1 MYVINYFPFDFDY
14 YFPFVYKYFP
24 FGYKYF
30 PFGFD
35 YYFPFAFDYYFP
47 FAFDY
52 FPRITRKLDFI
63 LNRMHKR
70 VCEYVNRIPD
80 LDSVL
85 NDD

>member
-1 MYVINYFPFDFDY
+1 MYVINYFSFDFDY
-14 YFPFVYKYFP
+14 YFP

-30 PFGFD
+30 PFG
-35 YYFPFAFDYYFP
+35 YDYYFP

-52 FPRITRKLDFI
+52 FPKVTRKQDFI
-63 LNRMHKR
+63 INRMHKR
-70 VCEYVNRIPD
+70 VCDIMERIPD